1 MRSWRAWIG
10 ISEQHLLLWIIEIS
24 RAGFT
29 VIIKAHRL
37 YALHVYLFP
46 WCLFCLTGHISR
58 LLMLQQPPVHLLI
71 YLIMF
76 ARLICSQRALQ
87 CLTCNFKQPYFHY
100 TTKWL
105 NWTCS
110 TQNLVIKKKP
120 LQKPHEHWV
129 ISSLSPSDCWGR
141 LQQSCDPERGRTG
154 PWLMDGWMDGCR

>member
-58 LLMLQQPPVHLLI
+58 LIMLQQPPVHLLI

-76 ARLICSQRALQ
+76 ARLICSERAFQ

-105 NWTCS
+105 NCTCS
-110 TQNLVIKKKP
+110 TQNLMIKKKHCKNHTNTGLFPASHPVTAGTDSSSHVTLNKNGP
-120 LQKPHEHWV
+120 LVNGW
-129 ISSLSPSDCWGR
+129 
-141 LQQSCDPERGRTG
+141 
-154 PWLMDGWMDGCR
+154 MDGWM